1 MRRLL
6 IVACSIF
13 AVTLIGCPPTSGLKL
28 GGDPELVGTW
38 EGTAEIMGYTVN
50 FRVTYGSD
58 GSYYSAALV
67 PADNSG
73 WSAGGKWY
81 ADPQKGWLDEKREW
95 IYPPNNDAL
104 GTFKSLYEINGNTLE
119 AWNDPVNMPR
129 PASRTVAN
137 VHATYTRQLN
147 KVEELPEFVV
157 PGACQDLM
165 ELIP

>member
-13 AVTLIGCPPTSGLKL
+13 AVTLIGCPPTSELTL

-38 EGTAEIMGYTVN
+38 EGTNEWMGHTVVSRN
-50 FRVTYGSD
+50 TYGAD
-58 GSYYSAALV
+58 GSYRGVLTV
-67 PADNSG
+67 LTDNSML
-73 WSAGGKWY
+73 AHGGKWY
-81 ADPQKGWLDEKREW
+81 ADPQKGWLDVKREW
-95 IYPPNNDAL
+95 SNPHVADGL

-147 KVEELPEFVV
+147 KVEELPEFGI
-157 PGACQDLM
+157 PGACQDLV
-165 ELIP
+165 ELLP